1 MNRSMRALPAAVLA
15 AALVVGGA
23 PSTAVAQ
30 ERDLDVRLD
39 DARSRAERL
48 EAEIEELGRRAS
60 IVVEEYRQAQ
70 EHLSEVERETFA
82 VRQRVEGLREAHE
95 DAERDASD
103 NVVSIYQGRGTPD
116 PMSYVDATD
125 IQEFGVRH
133 HYARAVAER
142 DRAALD
148 QLAHARTRLEEEE
161 ARLAERRR
169 ELAEETRALGAKRD
183 EVETA
188 VAEREAALERA
199 RGDVAELVEEQRR
212 RREEAEA
219 RRVREELARRRA
231 EEERRRAL
239 ATSTTTSPPTPATT
253 PTTATTSTLADDD
266 ATASTTTTEPP
277 SPSPADLPPVHPR
290 TGEAVEAALAELGTP
305 YEWGGNGPDSYDCS
319 GLTTH
324 AWGTVGVTFP
334 RSSSLQKQHLPPV
347 PIEHLRPGDL
357 VFFGD
362 PVHHVGLY
370 IGDGEMVNAPYTGTT
385 VRIDSIY
392 RSDIN
397 GAGRPG

>member
-1 MNRSMRALPAAVLA
+1 MICSTRAVPAVVLA

-39 DARSRAERL
+39 DARSRATRL

-70 EHLSEVERETFA
+70 EHLREVERETFA
-82 VRQRVEGLREAHE
+82 VRERVEGLRETHE
-95 DAERDASD
+95 EAERDASD
-103 NVVSIYQGRGTPD
+103 NVVAIYQGRGTPD
-116 PMSYVDATD
+116 PMSYVDAAD
-125 IQEFGVRH
+125 VREVGVRH

-148 QLAHARTRLEEEE
+148 RLAHARTRLEEEE
-161 ARLAERRR
+161 ARLADRRR
-169 ELAEETRALGAKRD
+169 ELVEETRALGAKRD
-183 EVETA
+183 EVEAA
-188 VAEREAALERA
+188 VAEREAALGRA

-219 RRVREELARRRA
+219 RRVREELARQRA
-231 EEERRRAL
+231 EEERRREL
-239 ATSTTTSPPTPATT
+239 ATSTTTSPPAS
-253 PTTATTSTLADDD
+253 ATTSTVAGDD
-266 ATASTTTTEPP
+266 APAASTTTTEPP

-290 TGEAVEAALAELGTP
+290 AGEAVEAALAELGTP

-357 VFFGD
+357 IFFGD

>member
-1 MNRSMRALPAAVLA
+1 MTRSMRAVPAVVLA

-30 ERDLDVRLD
+30 ERDLDVQLD

-82 VRQRVEGLREAHE
+82 VRERVEGLRETHAE
-95 DAERDASD
+95 AERDASD
-103 NVVSIYQGRGTPD
+103 NVVAIYQGRGTPD
-116 PMSYVDATD
+116 PMSYVDAAD

-148 QLAHARTRLEEEE
+148 RLVHARTRLEEEE

-183 EVETA
+183 EVEAA

-239 ATSTTTSPPTPATT
+239 ATSTTTSAPT
-253 PTTATTSTLADDD
+253 TTSTVAGDD
-266 ATASTTTTEPP
+266 APAASTTTTEPP

-290 TGEAVEAALAELGTP
+290 AGEAVEAALAELGTP

-347 PIEHLRPGDL
+347 PIEQLRPGDL